1 MSYYNEVII
10 KEWLCFDLAR
20 YCINSYFEQ
29 TKWQQPA
36 DAKRYLSSIIYV
48 FHSLSLA
55 LFLSFTPHTHTLKTS
70 HMVVR
75 KHTHCQGCARLPRRS
90 CTNAQRIAFPV
101 RQKLAQENGSFRHF
115 MSVFWFRV
123 KHDSHWDRWSH
134 ILPQVIHLSV
144 HSKALADLMG
154 ADIMRGT
161 SSSCLLRVKSSTHP
175 NHHLQE
181 HSPGGAA
188 PHYFQPLDPN
198 HTRSHTA

>member
-1 MSYYNEVII
+1 MAAASRCKAVSII
-10 KEWLCFDLAR
+10 NYLCF
-20 YCINSYFEQ
+20 
-29 TKWQQPA
+29 
-36 DAKRYLSSIIYV
+36 
-48 FHSLSLA
+48 SLSFSRSLP
-55 LFLSFTPHTHTLKTS
+55 LVHPTRTLNTS
-70 HMVVR
+70 HMVVH

-90 CTNAQRIAFPV
+90 CTNAHRIVFPV

-115 MSVFWFRV
+115 MSVFWFSV

-144 HSKALADLMG
+144 HSRALADLMG

-175 NHHLQE
+175 NHHLQQ

-188 PHYFQPLDPN
+188 PHYFQPLDPKQ
-198 HTRSHTA
+198 SHQISHSITKHWLMESLKRRRETAADS